1 MNNHIKKF
9 SPCLNCGKMG
19 HEQRQCREPIKS
31 WGIILIKFDNKL
43 NHKNTNIKKYENLN
57 GIRIQNKEDLIKAS
71 EIMEDIKF
79 LLVRRKHSLGFSE
92 FMRGKYVVG
101 NINGI
106 RGLFNQMVPEEIEMI
121 RKNTFDQLW
130 NYFWNITPQ
139 SNQITQNNQNDIINS
154 DNYLSVMT
162 LIDSMNHEKIYETDN
177 ETDNKGA
184 TMNIFNKKEY
194 YDSKNKFMML
204 KSRNSLESDLDF
216 YLDTADPI
224 YFSPEWGFPKG
235 RKKRGESDLEC
246 AIREFCEETDI
257 KESDINVL
265 KNIKPIEEELIGT
278 NGVKYK
284 HIYYLAELNANIVD
298 LIKDEI
304 KNSNS
309 EIGDIGFFT
318 YNDSINLIRE
328 YHVEKKKILKCI
340 MNYYMDLIKK
350 NTEKDDEWVVED
362 DEFQLNAFPMTN

>member
-9 SPCLNCGKMG
+9 NPCLNCGKMG
-19 HEQRQCREPIKS
+19 HEQRQCRESIKS

-43 NHKNTNIKKYENLN
+43 NHKNTNIKKYENLS
-57 GIRIQNKEDLIKAS
+57 GIRIYNKEDLVKAS

-130 NYFWNITPQ
+130 DYFWNIK
-139 SNQITQNNQNDIINS
+139 TQTNASFQNKQNDIINYDDS
-154 DNYLSVMT
+154 LSVT
-162 LIDSMNHEKIYETDN
+162 PFIELINQEKICDN
-177 ETDNKGA
+177 ENENDTENKGVSI
-184 TMNIFNKKEY
+184 NIFNKKEY

-204 KSRNSLESDLDF
+204 KSRHSLESDLDF

-224 YFSPEWGFPKG
+224 YFTPEWGFPKG

-246 AIREFCEETDI
+246 AIREFYEETNI
-257 KESDINVL
+257 NESDIVIL

-278 NGVKYK
+278 NGIKYK
-284 HIYYLAELNANIVD
+284 HIYYLAELKENKEN
-298 LIKDEI
+298 LIKDET

-318 YNDSINLIRE
+318 YNESINLIRE

-350 NTEKDDEWVVED
+350 NTEKDDEWTVEE
-362 DEFQLNAFPMTN
+362 DEFQLNTFP